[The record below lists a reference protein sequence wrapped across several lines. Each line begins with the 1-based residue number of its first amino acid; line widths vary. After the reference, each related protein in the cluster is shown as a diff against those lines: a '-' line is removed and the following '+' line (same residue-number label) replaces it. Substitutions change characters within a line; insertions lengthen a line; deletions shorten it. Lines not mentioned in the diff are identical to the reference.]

1 MTTTAKTFAKRDT
14 YRAIVI
20 RSWSIDGQY
29 GVSYHFR
36 LRPVDADGK
45 ALNEDKNDFVST
57 IPTNVIE
64 SAPCGE
70 RGRIHS
76 LVGAEVELTG
86 RWEGKPISFSV
97 PAPQRSLR
105 RLSNPRGRVVKL
117 TPAMAAKMAE
127 EQELDAYLKAQ
138 WAKGGA

>member
-1 MTTTAKTFAKRDT
+1 MTTAKRNI

-20 RSWSIDGQY
+20 KAWSIEALGI
-29 GVSYHFR
+29 SYHFR

-57 IPTNVIE
+57 IPGNVIM

-70 RGRIHS
+70 KGRIHS

-86 RWEGKPISFSV
+86 RIV
-97 PAPQRSLR
+97 MQRGER

-127 EQELDAYLKAQ
+127 EQELDAHLKAQ
-138 WAKGGA
+138 WAKEGA

>member
-1 MTTTAKTFAKRDT
+1 MTSAKPAATKTTI
-14 YRAIVI
+14 RAIVV
-20 RSWSIDGQY
+20 RSWSTESRF
-29 GVSYHFR
+29 GVSYFFQ
-36 LRPVDADGK
+36 LRPVDGGG
-45 ALNEDKNDFVST
+45 DFVSM
-57 IPTNVIE
+57 IPANVIE
-64 SAPCGE
+64 SAPCGKD
-70 RGRIHS
+70 GRIHS

-127 EQELDAYLKAQ
+127 EQELDAFLKAA
-138 WAKGGA
+138 WAKEVA

>member
-20 RSWSIDGQY
+20 RSWSIDSQY

-36 LRPVDADGK
+36 LRSVDADGK

-86 RWEGKPISFSV
+86 RIV
-97 PAPQRSLR
+97 MQRGER

-117 TPAMAAKMAE
+117 TPAMAARMAE

-138 WAKGGA
+138 WAKEGA

>member
-1 MTTTAKTFAKRDT
+1 MVTTKRNT

-20 RSWSIDGQY
+20 RSWSIDGHY
-29 GVSYHFR
+29 GISYHFR
-36 LRPVDADGK
+36 LRPVDADGE

-57 IPTNVIE
+57 IPGNVIM

-70 RGRIHS
+70 KGRIHS

-86 RWEGKPISFSV
+86 RIV
-97 PAPQRSLR
+97 MQRGER

-117 TPAMAAKMAE
+117 TPAMAAKMTE
-127 EQELDAYLKAQ
+127 EQELDPYLKAQ
-138 WAKGGA
+138 WAKEGA

>member
-20 RSWSIDGQY
+20 RSWSTDGQY

-86 RWEGKPISFSV
+86 RIV
-97 PAPQRSLR
+97 MQRGER

-117 TPAMAAKMAE
+117 TPAMAARMAE

-138 WAKGGA
+138 WAKEGA

>member
-1 MTTTAKTFAKRDT
+1 MTTKAKTFAKRDT

-36 LRPVDADGK
+36 LRPVDAEGK

-86 RWEGKPISFSV
+86 RIV
-97 PAPQRSLR
+97 MQRGER

-117 TPAMAAKMAE
+117 TPAMAARMAE

-138 WAKGGA
+138 WAKEGA

>member
-86 RWEGKPISFSV
+86 RIV
-97 PAPQRSLR
+97 MQRGER

-117 TPAMAAKMAE
+117 TPAMAARMAE

-138 WAKGGA
+138 WAKEGA

>member
-1 MTTTAKTFAKRDT
+1 MTTKAKTFAKRDT

-36 LRPVDADGK
+36 LRPVDAAGK

-57 IPTNVIE
+57 IPVNVIE

-86 RWEGKPISFSV
+86 RIV
-97 PAPQRSLR
+97 MQRGER

-117 TPAMAAKMAE
+117 TPAMAARMAE

-138 WAKGGA
+138 WAKEGA

>member
-45 ALNEDKNDFVST
+45 ALNENKNDFVST
-57 IPTNVIE
+57 IPCNVIM

-70 RGRIHS
+70 KGRIHS

-86 RWEGKPISFSV
+86 RIV
-97 PAPQRSLR
+97 MQRGER

-117 TPAMAAKMAE
+117 TPAMAARMAE

-138 WAKGGA
+138 WAKEGA

>member
-1 MTTTAKTFAKRDT
+1 MTTAKRNI

-20 RSWSIDGQY
+20 KAWSIEALGI
-29 GVSYHFR
+29 SYHFR

-57 IPTNVIE
+57 IPGNVIM

-70 RGRIHS
+70 KGRIHS

-86 RWEGKPISFSV
+86 RIV
-97 PAPQRSLR
+97 MQRGER

-127 EQELDAYLKAQ
+127 EQELDAFLKAQ
-138 WAKGGA
+138 WAKEGA

>member
-1 MTTTAKTFAKRDT
+1 MTTTKTPVAKRDT

-20 RSWSIDGQY
+20 RSWSIDGRY
-29 GVSYHFR
+29 GISYHFR

-57 IPTNVIE
+57 IPGNVIM

-70 RGRIHS
+70 KGRIHS

-86 RWEGKPISFSV
+86 RIV
-97 PAPQRSLR
+97 MQRGER

-127 EQELDAYLKAQ
+127 EQELDTYLKAQ
-138 WAKGGA
+138 WAKEGA

>member
-1 MTTTAKTFAKRDT
+1 MPTAKTPAKTTAKRDT
-14 YRAIVI
+14 IRAIVVK
-20 RSWSIDGQY
+20 SWSVESRF
-29 GVSYHFR
+29 GVSYFFQ
-36 LRPVDADGK
+36 LRPVDGSG
-45 ALNEDKNDFVST
+45 DFVST
-57 IPTNVIE
+57 IPANVIE
-64 SAPCGE
+64 SAPCGKD
-70 RGRIHS
+70 GRIHS

-117 TPAMAAKMAE
+117 TPAMAARMAE

-138 WAKGGA
+138 WAKEGA

>member
-86 RWEGKPISFSV
+86 RIV
-97 PAPQRSLR
+97 MQRGER
-105 RLSNPRGRVVKL
+105 RLGNPRGRVVKL
-117 TPAMAAKMAE
+117 TPAMAARMAE

-138 WAKGGA
+138 WAEEGA

>member
-1 MTTTAKTFAKRDT
+1 MTPAKPATSTAKGDT
-14 YRAIVI
+14 IRAIVVK
-20 RSWSIDGQY
+20 SWSTDGRF
-29 GVSYHFR
+29 GVSYFFQ
-36 LRPVDADGK
+36 LRPVDGGG
-45 ALNEDKNDFVST
+45 DFVST
-57 IPTNVIE
+57 IPANIIA
-64 SAPCGE
+64 SSPCGKD
-70 RGRIHS
+70 GRIHS

-138 WAKGGA
+138 WAKEGA

>member
-1 MTTTAKTFAKRDT
+1 MTTKAKTFAKRDT

-45 ALNEDKNDFVST
+45 ALDEDKNDFVST
-57 IPTNVIE
+57 IPVNVIE

-86 RWEGKPISFSV
+86 RIV
-97 PAPQRSLR
+97 MQRGER

-117 TPAMAAKMAE
+117 TPAMAARMAE

-138 WAKGGA
+138 WAKEGA

>member
-57 IPTNVIE
+57 IPANIIA
-64 SAPCGE
+64 SSPCGE

-76 LVGAEVELTG
+76 LIGAEVELTG
-86 RWEGKPISFSV
+86 RIV
-97 PAPQRSLR
+97 MQRGER
-105 RLSNPRGRVVKL
+105 RLSGPRGRVVKL
-117 TPAMAAKMAE
+117 MPAMAARLVE
-127 EQELDAYLKAQ
+127 EQELDAVVKAA
-138 WAKGGA
+138 WANGCPHDEEA

>member
-45 ALNEDKNDFVST
+45 TLNEDKNDFVST

-86 RWEGKPISFSV
+86 RIV
-97 PAPQRSLR
+97 MQRGER

-117 TPAMAAKMAE
+117 TPAMAARMAE

-138 WAKGGA
+138 WAKEGA